1 VIWPVPERL
10 VEPGG
15 LLDHVY
21 TGRVVLPFHVRVP
34 ESAAGTRE
42 TPSVHV
48 EWMACRT
55 ACVLGRADVSL
66 DLPVAALHAA
76 VDESPDANLVRQV
89 RLPRPL
95 TDGGPLKATLAD
107 GTLVLSAPGAA
118 SLQFLPD
125 ADCAAPH
132 DLLSEGAHDGGS
144 LMLHLEPDAVGPV
157 KGVVALAWPGGRPT
171 DFYRVELPLD
181 SAPGSATRAPQPE
194 ESRHDP

>member
-1 VIWPVPERL
+1 
-10 VEPGG
+10 
-15 LLDHVY
+15 
-21 TGRVVLPFHVRVP
+21 
-34 ESAAGTRE
+34 
-42 TPSVHV
+42 
-48 EWMACRT
+48 MACRT

-66 DLPVAALHAA
+66 ELPVAALRAP
-76 VDESPDANLVRQV
+76 VDESPDSNLVRQV

-95 TDGGPLKATLAD
+95 PDGGPLKATLAD
-107 GTLVLSAPGAA
+107 GALVLSAPGAA

-125 ADCAAPH
+125 ADCAAPR
-132 DLLSEGAHDGGS
+132 DLPSEGAHDGGA
-144 LMLHLEPDAVGPV
+144 LTLHLAPDAVGPV